1 MHRELFEGKNRR
13 GGGESS
19 ALPPAGRDHPLP
31 APLLL
36 LLRPPP
42 LLSPQLPPLLP
53 AQPLPTAAH
62 PPLPLTPPPAPL
74 LLLLSLDAP
83 QQVAVA
89 PLHLTEAS
97 SRLLSSSP
105 DLVLLFGA
113 PDPAFEGFP
122 VVATPLVS
130 FPPVLVP
137 FVRSVVDDVRLV
149 PRLLCSVAHAVAL
162 VFVHR
167 ADQIGVEMFV
177 GAVW

>member
-1 MHRELFEGKNRR
+1 M
-13 GGGESS
+13 
-19 ALPPAGRDHPLP
+19 
-31 APLLL
+31 
-36 LLRPPP
+36 
-42 LLSPQLPPLLP
+42 
-53 AQPLPTAAH
+53 
-62 PPLPLTPPPAPL
+62 
-74 LLLLSLDAP
+74 
-83 QQVAVA
+83 
-89 PLHLTEAS
+89 
-97 SRLLSSSP
+97 
-105 DLVLLFGA
+105 DLVFLFGA

-167 ADQIGVEMFV
+167 PDQIGVEMFV